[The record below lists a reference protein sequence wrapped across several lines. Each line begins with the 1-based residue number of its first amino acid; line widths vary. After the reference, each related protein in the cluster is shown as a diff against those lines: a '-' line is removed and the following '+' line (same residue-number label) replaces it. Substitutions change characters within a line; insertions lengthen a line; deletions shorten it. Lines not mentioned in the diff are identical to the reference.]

1 MSPSLQLIP
10 NNASFIQRVV
20 SKNVLSVSRTGKAHQ
35 FCKEES
41 IIRVPKGRAISS
53 QRHAQGCSGDSG
65 SKKKVC
71 QEALLWFPWEGLG
84 KERLGNWH
92 A

>member
-20 SKNVLSVSRTGKAHQ
+20 SKNVLSVSRTGKAHW

-41 IIRVPKGRAISS
+41 IIRVPKRRAISP
-53 QRHAQGCSGDSG
+53 QRHAQGCSGGSG
-65 SKKKVC
+65 SKTKVC

-84 KERLGNWH
+84 KERWGNWR